1 MEMKRRLATGAM
13 VVVLGLSA
21 FAGNA
26 SANPL
31 PNSDT
36 LTVTL
41 PCGCVLFNNAEGFP
55 AGITGGLP
63 VGAAPYTPAANNPSG
78 KATFNP

>member
-1 MEMKRRLATGAM
+1 MKRRLATGAM

-21 FAGNA
+21 
-26 SANPL
+26 
-31 PNSDT
+31 
-36 LTVTL
+36 
-41 PCGCVLFNNAEGFP
+41 
-55 AGITGGLP
+55 GLP